1 MNQNI
6 INYYENYKEEDRLTT
21 NNARKIEFLT
31 TIHFFEKHFH
41 GKLKILDCAAGTG
54 TYAFYLADRGHQLTA
69 TDITPR
75 HIAYMNEMLKTK
87 LYQVETKVLDAVDMS
102 CFPDESFD
110 VVLNMGPFY
119 HLIDRELRKRCF
131 EESLRVLKRGG
142 YLAVAYIP
150 RLYINQMI
158 VMSDHKYLDGKLL
171 KDYRGVCPVQMVWQH
186 PETVVDPLLRL
197 KTTLDEAGHVEQRLL
212 DHLHI
217 EEEWLDRYP
226 SELSGGELQRFC
238 LVRALRPEVKFLL
251 CDEISAMLDLV
262 TQAQIWNFLLE
273 EARRRDLGM
282 LIVSHDDALLRQVC
296 TRVETL
302 PFETGGDNP

>member
-1 MNQNI
+1 MI
-6 INYYENYKEEDRLTT
+6 LEADHITFYYR
-21 NNARKIEFLT
+21 RKDVPVL
-31 TIHFFEKHFH
+31 
-41 GKLKILDCAAGTG
+41 
-54 TYAFYLADRGHQLTA
+54 
-69 TDITPR
+69 TDISLSVTSGER
-75 HIAYMNEMLKTK
+75 AGLKAPSGRGKTTLCRLLAGYERPVK
-87 LYQVETKVLDAVDMS
+87 GQVL
-102 CFPDESFD
+102 
-110 VVLNMGPFY
+110 
-119 HLIDRELRKRCF
+119 
-131 EESLRVLKRGG
+131 
-142 YLAVAYIP
+142 
-150 RLYINQMI
+150 
-158 VMSDHKYLDGKLL
+158 LDGKLL
-171 KDYRGVCPVQMVWQH
+171 KDYRGICPVQMVWQH

-238 LVRALRPEVKFLL
+238 LARALRSEVKFLL

-282 LIVSHDDALLRQVC
+282 LIVSHDDALLSQVC

-302 PFETGGDNP
+302 PFETV

>member
-1 MNQNI
+1 MI
-6 INYYENYKEEDRLTT
+6 LKAEHITFYYR
-21 NNARKIEFLT
+21 RK
-31 TIHFFEKHFH
+31 
-41 GKLKILDCAAGTG
+41 
-54 TYAFYLADRGHQLTA
+54 
-69 TDITPR
+69 
-75 HIAYMNEMLKTK
+75 
-87 LYQVETKVLDAVDMS
+87 
-102 CFPDESFD
+102 D
-110 VVLNMGPFY
+110 VP
-119 HLIDRELRKRCF
+119 
-131 EESLRVLKRGG
+131 VLKDISLSVSSGERVGLKAPSGRGKTTLCRLLAG
-142 YLAVAYIP
+142 YERPVKGQVL
-150 RLYINQMI
+150 
-158 VMSDHKYLDGKLL
+158 LDGKLL
-171 KDYRGVCPVQMVWQH
+171 KDYRGICPVQMVWQH

-238 LVRALRPEVKFLL
+238 LARALRPEVKFLL

-282 LIVSHDDALLRQVC
+282 LIVSHDDALLRQGC

-302 PFETGGDNP
+302 PFETV